1 MSINNSDEVF
11 QMKVKK
17 ERIQVALEKDL
28 KMEAEDI
35 LQDLGM
41 NPTTAITVFYKQ
53 VVEEGGL
60 PFEVKLSERT
70 KQTRRIAKL
79 AKKTSNVTR
88 IDDNETLEAWLNEDE

>member
-1 MSINNSDEVF
+1 MSVNNSVEVF
-11 QMKVKK
+11 RMKVKK

-79 AKKTSNVTR
+79 AKKTPHVTR

>member
-1 MSINNSDEVF
+1 
-11 QMKVKK
+11 MKAKK

-28 KMEAEDI
+28 KTEAEDI
-35 LQDLGM
+35 LQNLGM

-70 KQTRRIAKL
+70 KQARRIAKL
-79 AKKTSNVTR
+79 AKNSPNVTR
-88 IDDNETLEAWLNEDE
+88 IDDNATFESWLNEDE

>member
-60 PFEVKLSERT
+60 PFEVKLSEE
-70 KQTRRIAKL
+70 
-79 AKKTSNVTR
+79 KTTDKTNR
-88 IDDNETLEAWLNEDE
+88 

>member
-1 MSINNSDEVF
+1 MSINNSNEVF
-11 QMKVKK
+11 RMKVKK

-28 KMEAEDI
+28 KIEAEDI

-79 AKKTSNVTR
+79 AKKTPNVTR

>member
-1 MSINNSDEVF
+1 MSINNSIEVF

-70 KQTRRIAKL
+70 KQTRRIVKL
-79 AKKTSNVTR
+79 AKKTANVTR
-88 IDDNETLEAWLNEDE
+88 IDDNATLEAWLNEDE